1 MLSFLMNQI
10 VIAIKKENIL
20 TYLTLFDN
28 RPESFTAFSETRL
41 RDKELWDPGYTA
53 KTNTILK
60 KKLRRHLLRY
70 RSLKASVTIVQSETC
85 Q

>member
-1 MLSFLMNQI
+1 MNQI
-10 VIAIKKENIL
+10 VIAIKKENVL

-53 KTNTILK
+53 KTDIILFGV
-60 KKLRRHLLRY
+60 RWGQWIY
-70 RSLKASVTIVQSETC
+70 LKET
-85 Q
+85 QAAP